1 MALPLAIY
9 ARVSTTDQHAEV
21 QLAEL
26 RAYAGRRG
34 GEFIEFIDQGVSG
47 RKDSRP
53 ALDKMMAAA
62 KRREIS
68 AVAIVRLDRLGRSV
82 LHLAKLAEEFES
94 LGIELISLHEAIDT
108 STASGKMMF
117 GMFSLVAEFEAN
129 LIRERTLAGLEAARK
144 RGSIIGRPPAL
155 TAAQRRRVA
164 RLRSSGKS
172 LRQIATQLEVGV
184 ATVQRVLQG

>member
-1 MALPLAIY
+1 MALPLALY

-21 QLAEL
+21 QMAEL

-34 GEFIEFIDQGVSG
+34 GEFIEFIDEGVSG

-108 STASGKMMF
+108 STAAGKMMF

-129 LIRERTLAGLEAARK
+129 LIRERTLAGIAAARK
-144 RGSIIGRPPAL
+144 RGKAIGRPPAL
-155 TAAQRRRVA
+155 SAAQRRRVT
-164 RLRSSGKS
+164 RLRASGKS
-172 LRQIATQLEVGV
+172 LRKIAEQLEVGV
-184 ATVQRVLQG
+184 ATIQRALQG